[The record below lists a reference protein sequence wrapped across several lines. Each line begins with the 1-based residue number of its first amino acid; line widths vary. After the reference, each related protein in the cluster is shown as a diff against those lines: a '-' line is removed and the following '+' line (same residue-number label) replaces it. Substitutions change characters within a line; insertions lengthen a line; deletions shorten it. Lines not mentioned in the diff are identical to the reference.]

1 MKGVPGQWD
10 QWIGGPTGTEE
21 PLECQDR
28 RIKPKRQEMVV
39 GEREEKRRD
48 EMTLE
53 MMQLVVMTGPR

>member
-39 GEREEKRRD
+39 GEREEKR
-48 EMTLE
+48 
-53 MMQLVVMTGPR
+53 